1 MFPFVSFCI
10 RAHLI
15 RKLMHHTV
23 FSLKEMRKNNNK
35 AYGKSQICIENAKI
49 KKPRKSA
56 HNKIIISGSDFLGN
70 ANFVPISKI
79 YDLPP

>member
-1 MFPFVSFCI
+1 
-10 RAHLI
+10 
-15 RKLMHHTV
+15 
-23 FSLKEMRKNNNK
+23 MRKNNNK

-49 KKPRKSA
+49 KKLRKSA